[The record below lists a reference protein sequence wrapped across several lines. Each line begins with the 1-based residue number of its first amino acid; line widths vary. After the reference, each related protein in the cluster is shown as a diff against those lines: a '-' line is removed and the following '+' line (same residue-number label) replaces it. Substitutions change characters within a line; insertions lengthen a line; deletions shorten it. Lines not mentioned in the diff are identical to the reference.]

1 MRVGYFPGCSLHSTA
16 EDYDRSTQAV
26 CERLGI
32 ELVELSNWNCCG
44 STLVRGSD
52 MFLSVALPCR
62 NLAIAEADGLDIV
75 APCAVCY
82 SRFKQAQFEIRSDVD
97 LKDKVIRAIELDYR
111 GGSNIYSP
119 IDLIYEKVGLD
130 AVRAA
135 LVRSLGGLKIAVY
148 YGCLLV
154 RPPKVTQMDDPE
166 NPVFLDKIMQAVGAE
181 TVDWSHKTECCG
193 GSLSISR
200 ADIVERLVD
209 EIMRSAQA
217 GGADCIVTACPLCE
231 TNLEIYQSDAKRRFD
246 GTYDIPIYYFTELL
260 ETAFGGENRS
270 LELLEKSCGCNG
282 TLV

>member
-16 EDYDRSTQAV
+16 KDYDRSTQAV

-44 STLVRGSD
+44 STLVRSSD
-52 MFLSVALPCR
+52 MFLSIALPCR

-82 SRFKQAQFEIRSDVD
+82 SRFKQAQFEVRNDVG
-97 LKDKVIRAIELDYR
+97 LMNKVIRAIELDFR

-154 RPPKVTQMDDPE
+154 RPPKVTQLDDPE
-166 NPVFLDKIMQAVGAE
+166 NPVFLDKIMQAAGAE

-217 GGADCIVTACPLCE
+217 EGADCIVTACPLCQ
-231 TNLEIYQSDAKRRFD
+231 TNLEIYQSDAKKRFD
-246 GTYDIPIYYFTELL
+246 GTYDISIYYFTELL

-270 LELLEKSCGCNG
+270 LGLLEKYCRCNG